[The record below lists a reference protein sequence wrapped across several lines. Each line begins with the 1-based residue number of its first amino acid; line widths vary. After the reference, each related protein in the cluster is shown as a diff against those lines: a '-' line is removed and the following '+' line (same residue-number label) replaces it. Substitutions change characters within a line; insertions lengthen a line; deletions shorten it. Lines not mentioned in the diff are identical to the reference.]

1 MGIIAGDACC
11 MRTETFYTRLV
22 YLGVSCNYED
32 MNTPPEDRARRNL
45 AAIFRAQRA
54 RLNMDQAVLAEA
66 VGTTQAT
73 VSRKLTNRAPF
84 TAIELGTYCKA
95 LGLDVNETI
104 ALAMSDADLEAIEGA
119 H

>member
-1 MGIIAGDACC
+1 
-11 MRTETFYTRLV
+11 MRAESFFLQVV
-22 YLGVSCNYED
+22 YLGVSCNHGD
-32 MNTPPEDRARRNL
+32 MDTPLEDRARRNL

-54 RLNMDQAVLAEA
+54 RLNIDQAVLAEA

-73 VSRKLTNRAPF
+73 VSRKLTNRAAF
-84 TAIELGTYCKA
+84 TAIELATYCKA

-104 ALAMSDADLEAIEGA
+104 TLAMSDADLEAIEGV

>member
-1 MGIIAGDACC
+1 
-11 MRTETFYTRLV
+11 
-22 YLGVSCNYED
+22 
-32 MNTPPEDRARRNL
+32 MNTPLEDRARRNL

-54 RLNMDQAVLAEA
+54 RLNIDQAVLAEA

-73 VSRKLTNRAPF
+73 VSRKLTN
-84 TAIELGTYCKA
+84 CKA

-104 ALAMSDADLEAIEGA
+104 TLAMSDADLEAIEGA

>member
-1 MGIIAGDACC
+1 

>member
-1 MGIIAGDACC
+1 
-11 MRTETFYTRLV
+11 MRAESFYRQVV
-22 YLGVSCNYED
+22 YIGVSCNYED
-32 MNTPPEDRARRNL
+32 MKTPLEDRARRNL

-54 RLNMDQAVLAEA
+54 RLNIDQAVLAEA

-104 ALAMSDADLEAIEGA
+104 TLAMSDADLEAIEGA

>member
-1 MGIIAGDACC
+1 MD
-11 MRTETFYTRLV
+11 
-22 YLGVSCNYED
+22 
-32 MNTPPEDRARRNL
+32 TPLEDRARRNL

-54 RLNMDQAVLAEA
+54 RLNIDQAALAEA

-73 VSRKLTNRAPF
+73 VSRKLTNRAAF
-84 TAIELGTYCKA
+84 TAIELATYCKA

-104 ALAMSDADLEAIEGA
+104 TLAMSDADLEAIEGV